1 MEALNVSSDTLLVS
15 PKEDSLFRK
24 ISRRLLPLLFL
35 SYIIAYID
43 RVNLGF
49 AKLQML
55 DDLSFSA
62 AVYGF
67 GAGIFFIGFILFEI
81 PSNMILYRVGA
92 RFWIS
97 RIMVTWGVI
106 SMATMFV
113 KTPEMFYLSRFL
125 LGAAEAGFTPGVIYY
140 LTQWYPQRRLGRV
153 ISTLIAATAVGGILV
168 GPLSGWMLSAF
179 SDFGSLRNWQW
190 LFLLQGAP
198 AVVLGV
204 FVWLYLTNSPKE
216 ATWLSDEE
224 RAQLRQIVDR
234 DRAPEHQRAKI
245 SDALR
250 ESRVWLLGLVLI
262 GANLGA
268 YSVVFW
274 TPTIVKAAGFH
285 QYGTIGLISAIP
297 YATAAVGMLVLG
309 QSSDFFR
316 ERRWH
321 IAGACLTGATGLL
334 ISIVFQSSPWLS
346 IAGISIATGAF
357 VGSTPLIWAFASNFF
372 TDRAAAACL
381 ALMNAL
387 GALGGFF
394 GPYAMGVAQ
403 TLTGNTVISMLA
415 IAACAAVGGLLILAL
430 PAPPCLRKDI
440 RS

>member
-1 MEALNVSSDTLLVS
+1 MKALNVSSAPLLESVQEDRLLRKVS
-15 PKEDSLFRK
+15 K
-24 ISRRLLPLLFL
+24 RLLPLLFV

-55 DDLSFSA
+55 DDLHFSA
-62 AVYGF
+62 AVYGL
-67 GAGIFFIGFILFEI
+67 GSGIFFIGFILFEV
-81 PSNMILYRVGA
+81 PSNLIFYRVGA

-97 RIMVTWGVI
+97 RIMITWGAI
-106 SMATMFV
+106 SIATLFV
-113 KTPEMFYLSRFL
+113 KTPEMFYVSRFL

-168 GPLSGWMLSAF
+168 GPLSGWMMGAF
-179 SDFGSLRNWQW
+179 ENVGSLRNWQW

-198 AVVLGV
+198 AIVIG
-204 FVWLYLTNSPKE
+204 FMVWFFLDNSPKE
-216 ATWLSDEE
+216 AAWLDDAE
-224 RAQLRQIVDR
+224 RAQLRAIVDA
-234 DRAPEHQRAKI
+234 DRAPEHQRARI

-262 GANLGA
+262 AANLGA

-285 QYGTIGLISAIP
+285 QYGSIGLISAIP
-297 YATAAVGMLVLG
+297 YATAAAGMLLLG

-321 IAGACLTGATGLL
+321 IAGACMTGALGLL
-334 ISIVFQSSPWLS
+334 ISILFHSSPWLS

-357 VGSTPLIWAFASNFF
+357 VGSTPIIWAFASNFF
-372 TDRAAAACL
+372 TDRAAATCL

-394 GPYAMGVAQ
+394 GPYAMGLAQ
-403 TLTGNTVISMLA
+403 NLTGSTVVSMLA
-415 IAACAAVGGLLILAL
+415 IAGWAVAGGFLILAL
-430 PAPPCLRKDI
+430 PSPRRLRQG
-440 RS
+440 